1 MSLEVNI
8 TKKLDGFTLH
18 ANFAAR
24 STATAI
30 LGASG
35 CGKSMTLRCIAGIV
49 KPDAGRIVLD
59 GRVLF
64 DSAQHIDLPPQQR
77 GVGLLFQNYAL
88 FPNMTVEQN
97 VLCGLK
103 AEKDK
108 AARKARCAEM
118 LQAMRLESPCQAL
131 PGPAFRRTAA
141 AHRAGTHPCGQ
152 AQNSDAGRAVQ
163 CAGQLPARRSG
174 GRSGQP
180 AGRVWR
186 HGAAGHPQP

>member
-8 TKKLDGFTLH
+8 TKKLDGFILH

-108 AARKARCAEM
+108 AARKA
-118 LQAMRLESPCQAL
+118 
-131 PGPAFRRTAA
+131 AA
-141 AHRAGTHPCGQ
+141 PKCCRPCGWNPLPS
-152 AQNSDAGRAVQ
+152 ATRPSFPADSSSAPRWHASLWAG
-163 CAGQLPARRSG
+163 PKF
-174 GRSGQP
+174 
-180 AGRVWR
+180 
-186 HGAAGHPQP
+186 

>member
-64 DSAQHIDLPPQQR
+64 DSAQHIDLPPQQ
-77 GVGLLFQNYAL
+77 
-88 FPNMTVEQN
+88 
-97 VLCGLK
+97 
-103 AEKDK
+103 
-108 AARKARCAEM
+108 
-118 LQAMRLESPCQAL
+118 
-131 PGPAFRRTAA
+131 
-141 AHRAGTHPCGQ
+141 
-152 AQNSDAGRAVQ
+152 
-163 CAGQLPARRSG
+163 PARRSG

>member
-8 TKKLDGFTLH
+8 TKKLNGFTLH

-64 DSAQHIDLPPQQR
+64 DSR
-77 GVGLLFQNYAL
+77 SS
-88 FPNMTVEQN
+88 
-97 VLCGLK
+97 
-103 AEKDK
+103 
-108 AARKARCAEM
+108 AAWACCSRTTHC
-118 LQAMRLESPCQAL
+118 SP
-131 PGPAFRRTAA
+131 T
-141 AHRAGTHPCGQ
+141 
-152 AQNSDAGRAVQ
+152 
-163 CAGQLPARRSG
+163 
-174 GRSGQP
+174 
-180 AGRVWR
+180 
-186 HGAAGHPQP
+186 

>member
-8 TKKLDGFTLH
+8 TKKLNGFTLH

-64 DSAQHIDLPPQQR
+64 DSAQ
-77 GVGLLFQNYAL
+77 
-88 FPNMTVEQN
+88 TST
-97 VLCGLK
+97 C
-103 AEKDK
+103 
-108 AARKARCAEM
+108 
-118 LQAMRLESPCQAL
+118 
-131 PGPAFRRTAA
+131 
-141 AHRAGTHPCGQ
+141 
-152 AQNSDAGRAVQ
+152 
-163 CAGQLPARRSG
+163 RRS
-174 GRSGQP
+174 S
-180 AGRVWR
+180 
-186 HGAAGHPQP
+186 AAWACCSRTTHCSPT